1 MGIPPPFSYLFC
13 RHSLAGAY
21 FDNSVIQKVQET
33 TYAID
38 YLLPFGI
45 SFNLIFAKKENLHIY
60 IAIGFP

>member
-13 RHSLAGAY
+13 KHSLAGAY
-21 FDNSVIQKVQET
+21 FDDPMIQKVQET

-45 SFNLIFAKKENLHIY
+45 SFNLIFAKK
-60 IAIGFP
+60 